1 MDAAMIDAKLLL
13 SALLELLP
21 VLYGVAF
28 FDYVLVFATD
38 ESMVRRLARPLLMTA
53 VVANLIYLLGF
64 TLYFEHIPLVTV
76 YQALGAVG
84 FSVAATYLFVES
96 RTGTPHTGPFIL
108 FLVLVFQILN
118 TLFPKLDRDIPQILG
133 STLFSFHVSAAVLG
147 YSAFAVAAV
156 YGLLYLMLY
165 HQIRTKSFGLI
176 FRRLPSL
183 DILDRM
189 NFYASVAGFTL
200 LTVAIILGAI
210 WGTHLARTL
219 SLDTRRPVYM
229 DPKVLVSFGT
239 WALYGLAILGRQ
251 FTAWKGP
258 RMAYSSLFGFL
269 VVLFSLFAVN
279 FFLTKFHVF
288 VS

>member
-1 MDAAMIDAKLLL
+1 MIDARLLL

-21 VLYGVAF
+21 VFYGVAF
-28 FDYVLVFATD
+28 FNYVLVFVTD
-38 ESMVRRLARPLLMTA
+38 ESTVRRLARPLLTIA

-84 FSVAATYLFVES
+84 FAVAATYLFVES

-108 FLVLVFQILN
+108 FLVVVFQVLN
-118 TLFPKLDRDIPQILG
+118 TLFPKLDRDIPQILA

-165 HQIRTKSFGLI
+165 HQIRTKSFGLV

-189 NFYASVAGFTL
+189 NFYSSVTGFTL
-200 LTVAIILGAI
+200 LTIAIVLGAI
-210 WGTHLARTL
+210 WGSRLAREL
-219 SLDTRRPVYM
+219 PMDPGRPVYL
-229 DPKVLVSFGT
+229 DPKVLVAFGT
-239 WALYGLAILGRQ
+239 WALYGLAILGRR
-251 FTAWKGP
+251 FRAWKGP
-258 RMAYSSLFGFL
+258 RMAYSSLLGFL